1 MEGLSI
7 AMILLI
13 ISAVVVFVLT
23 VLVLERNIKS
33 RLVFCAFCL
42 SLVTAISILG
52 YTYLVNTSTY
62 TEPDESTI
70 RHITAQQQAFGE
82 WYTIYKKKLENV
94 DYYWVLYHRILTDFK
109 YERISLNEA
118 HQQLSTL
125 ETDVVGLHKEIFQ
138 MMPPISLDD
147 NNYDLTASMLEKT
160 KSYSDAQ
167 LKTIRATKAAA
178 DPDKTIFNNHNQQV
192 QALNDARL
200 LNAPDMLFTARE
212 IITLRDNLT
221 IPEVD

>member
-138 MMPPISLDD
+138 MM
-147 NNYDLTASMLEKT
+147 N
-160 KSYSDAQ
+160 
-167 LKTIRATKAAA
+167 
-178 DPDKTIFNNHNQQV
+178 
-192 QALNDARL
+192 
-200 LNAPDMLFTARE
+200 
-212 IITLRDNLT
+212 
-221 IPEVD
+221 

>member
-33 RLVFCAFCL
+33 RLVFGAFCL

-82 WYTIYKKKLENV
+82 WYTTYKKKLDAI
-94 DYYWVLYHRILTDFK
+94 DYCWVSYHRIMKDFQN
-109 YERISLNEA
+109 EDISLREAYNRLTQLESNVVSLHNE
-118 HQQLSTL
+118 
-125 ETDVVGLHKEIFQ
+125 IYQ
-138 MMPPISLDD
+138 MAPPISLDD
-147 NNYDLTASMLEKT
+147 ANYDLTSSILKKT
-160 KSYSDAQ
+160 KAYSDGQ
-167 LKTIRATKAAA
+167 LRTIRATKMMA
-178 DPDKTIFNNHNQQV
+178 DPEKMPTEQHDV
-192 QALNDARL
+192 QMGYLKDAML
-200 LNAPDMLFTARE
+200 VNSPDMLFTAGE
-212 IITLRDNLT
+212 INSLRKNLT
-221 IPEVD
+221 IPEVN